1 MTRMVHER
9 VLCVRTQHRADVR
22 RNVELL
28 RSGMCSH
35 VHNRA
40 IHVK

>member
-1 MTRMVHER
+1 MSVY
-9 VLCVRTQHRADVR
+9 CVCALSIAADVR